1 MRCTI
6 YPHHRSSVTVHVGVC
21 GGGVE
26 QSLIFDFNSS
36 TEYNL
41 YVYLTYIW
49 FICLISIMS
58 KALGLQT
65 LGDKLL
71 ADLAASWWFLLLG
84 LCFSFLFTFPL
95 LVLFSFPLCF
105 PLSMLLFF
113 VCAFFSLMG
122 LAWKIPPPL
131 ICWDPSKIFPG
142 VLLSLVVALL
152 WVLAMRWILNFS
164 QLLPPISSTSP
175 KSPTNWPFH
184 LPLTC

>member
-1 MRCTI
+1 MWCTF

-26 QSLIFDFNSS
+26 QGLIFDFNSG

-41 YVYLTYIW
+41 YVYLTYIL

-84 LCFSFLFTFPL
+84 LYFSFLFTFPL
-95 LVLFSFPLCF
+95 LVLFSFLFVFLCW
-105 PLSMLLFF
+105 
-113 VCAFFSLMG
+113 CFFSLLG
-122 LAWKIPPPL
+122 LAWKRIPPPL
-131 ICWDPSKIFPG
+131 ICWDSCKKFPG

-152 WVLAMRWILNFS
+152 WVLAMRWILNFL

-175 KSPTNWPFH
+175 KSPTNWPIH
-184 LPLTC
+184 PPLTC